1 MLLTMSSGSG
11 AHHCIG
17 SADEIL
23 IRTNIQCHFQMMEI
37 KDDCDRL
44 PLVIA

>member
-11 AHHCIG
+11 ANHCIG

-23 IRTNIQCHFQMMEI
+23 MRTNIQYHFQMMET
-37 KDDCDRL
+37 KDDCDLL